1 MDSFHHKVMEND
13 FLYGKDQGINLLDKK
28 SLEINRV
35 LAQLQIWFFH
45 TRPPPGYKW
54 TITDPACK
62 KSLPW
67 GAVQGQSAVMYYR
80 KWTSYCAMT
89 RTEPLTP
96 SLHLPLSSYPVL
108 SLSLSLSQRAMAEGG
123 EGQPSFS
130 CSPITFPPPLR
141 WWLSMEAT
149 DRRRFLCLSCRPTAD
164 WPWEG
169 WIRRW
174 HGKEEAAGRLSA
186 ATWGWMMR
194 TLLLWIRKILL
205 MFSYKVQSLE
215 LTPDNCIYRWACS

>member
-35 LAQLQIWFFH
+35 LAQLQIWFFR

-54 TITDPACK
+54 TITAPACK

-108 SLSLSLSQRAMAEGG
+108 SLSLSACDGRG
-123 EGQPSFS
+123 
-130 CSPITFPPPLR
+130 
-141 WWLSMEAT
+141 
-149 DRRRFLCLSCRPTAD
+149 RRR
-164 WPWEG
+164 
-169 WIRRW
+169 
-174 HGKEEAAGRLSA
+174 SA
-186 ATWGWMMR
+186 F
-194 TLLLWIRKILL
+194 LLLLSHHLSPSAPMVTEHGGNRSTTISLPLL
-205 MFSYKVQSLE
+205 
-215 LTPDNCIYRWACS
+215 